1 MLSNSGHI
9 YSMGSNQF
17 GQLGLGAAFMDGRD
31 ILTKNLPCLV
41 ESVQDWIISDIA
53 AGNDHCL
60 ALTESGHEVFAWGQG
75 KYGALGTAKS

>member
-1 MLSNSGHI
+1 MSG
-9 YSMGSNQF
+9 GKR
-17 GQLGLGAAFMDGRD
+17 A
-31 ILTKNLPCLV
+31 
-41 ESVQDWIISDIA
+41 DWIISDIA